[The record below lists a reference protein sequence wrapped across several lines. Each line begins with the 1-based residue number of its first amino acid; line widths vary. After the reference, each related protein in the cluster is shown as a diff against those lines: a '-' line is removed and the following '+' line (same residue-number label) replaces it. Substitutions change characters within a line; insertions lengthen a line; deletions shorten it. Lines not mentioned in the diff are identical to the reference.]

1 MNLRLRRELHTDG
14 YTDAEIRRALRAG
27 RLCAVRR
34 GAYLAGPAPGD
45 PVARHLAE
53 VRAAAVALCP
63 DAVVSHVSAALVHGL
78 PVWAVPLD
86 RVCVTRPRRRSGA
99 RIGARVH
106 VRCAPLDTADVVERD
121 GIAVTSP
128 TRTLLDVARTVPFEQ
143 AVVIVDAALRV
154 GLVDHGAL
162 AAELERRRRWPG
174 GPAAGRAFAF
184 ADGRSD
190 NPGESRSR
198 VAIAA
203 AGLPPPQLQWEVRTN
218 GGVLLGIADFG
229 WKRHRTVGEFDGRRK
244 YGRDLRPGQEPGD
257 AVFAEKLR
265 EDALRAEGLAVVR
278 WTWTDLDHFAPVAE
292 RIRARLAGR

>member
-1 MNLRLRRELHTDG
+1 MNLRLRRDLHAEG

-27 RLCAVRR
+27 RLRAVRR
-34 GAYLAGPAPGD
+34 GAYLPEPPGD
-45 PVARHLAE
+45 PVARHLAA
-53 VRAAAVALCP
+53 VRAAAAVLSA

-99 RIGARVH
+99 RIGDRVH
-106 VRCAPLDTADVVERD
+106 VRCAPLDTGDVVVRD
-121 GIAVTSP
+121 GISVTSP
-128 TRTLLDVARTVPFEQ
+128 ARTLSDVARTVPFEQ
-143 AVVIVDAALRV
+143 AVVIVDAALHH
-154 GLVDHGAL
+154 GLVDHGVL
-162 AAELERRRRWPG
+162 AAGLERCRRWPG
-174 GPAAGRAFAF
+174 GPAAARVFAF

-203 AGLPPPQLQWEVRTN
+203 AGLPPPQPQWEVRTA

-229 WKRHRTVGEFDGRRK
+229 WKHGRTVGEFDGRRK

-257 AVFAEKLR
+257 AVFVEKRR
-265 EDALRAEGLAVVR
+265 EDAFRAEGLAVVR
-278 WTWTDLDHFAPVAE
+278 WTWADLDSFAPVAD